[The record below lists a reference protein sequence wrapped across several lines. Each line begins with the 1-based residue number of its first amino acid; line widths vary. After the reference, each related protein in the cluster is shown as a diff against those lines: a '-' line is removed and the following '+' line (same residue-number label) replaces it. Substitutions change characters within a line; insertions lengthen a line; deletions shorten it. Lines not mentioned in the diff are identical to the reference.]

1 MGRREQTLVTL
12 GLLAFSLFFVV
23 QSASL
28 SRTAGSVPLTVAVLT
43 AILVAAQ
50 FFLDARKPR
59 SATQA
64 GKAVPA
70 GKAVNE
76 KPMLLALAGLLCGLY
91 LVGFPVALSVF
102 TGVFWW
108 KREGSWRGAL
118 IAGAIVGAVVGL
130 VVSWLPGIRLQAGLL
145 GEWALK

>member
-50 FFLDARKPR
+50 LWLDARKPR
-59 SATQA
+59 PAPPA
-64 GKAVPA
+64 PA